1 VLFLPETYEEIV
13 SRIRAHITSEGSIT
27 LAQARDM
34 FGTSRKYAQAIL
46 EHLDE
51 IGVTKR
57 VGDERILRSQEVG

>member
-1 VLFLPETYEEIV
+1 M
-13 SRIRAHITSEGSIT
+13 HIEHEGSIT

-34 FGTSRKYAQAIL
+34 FGTSRKYAQALL

-57 VGDERILRSQEVG
+57 VGDERVLR